1 MIDGL
6 NELKTLIIGERSFE
20 LNETNKN
27 GSECVIMNCDQ
38 LCSILIKKASF
49 WWYERIELKCLPS
62 IISIQLD
69 DCTFSNCQSI
79 SIESMND

>member
-69 DCTFSNCQSI
+69 DKAVCKCYSVVF
-79 SIESMND
+79 ESMND

>member
-6 NELKTLIIGERSFE
+6 NELKTLIIVERSFE
-20 LNETNKN
+20 LNKN

-69 DCTFSNCQSI
+69 DCAFSNCQSI